1 MDELMITSP
10 SYQEID
16 QCHSDLEG
24 QTLLHD
30 FGVITENLDPA
41 HMWVPWITFNNEWTE
56 YGNNIAL
63 EDLDTYLCTEFLY
76 DVPECQ
82 SE

>member
-24 QTLLHD
+24 QNLLHD

-63 EDLDTYLCTEFLY
+63 EDLVTYLCTEFLY

-82 SE
+82 